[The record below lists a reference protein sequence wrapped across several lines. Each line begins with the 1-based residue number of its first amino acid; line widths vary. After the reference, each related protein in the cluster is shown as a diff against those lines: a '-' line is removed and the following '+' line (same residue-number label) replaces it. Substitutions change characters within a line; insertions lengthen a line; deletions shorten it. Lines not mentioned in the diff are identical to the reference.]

1 MKKLYWNFE
10 NHALKFPHLSVFCVF
25 LFSIQQETNCTK
37 RWQSTWGIKK
47 LISWKMT
54 WLCVTF
60 CAAEFECYF
69 VIMLCVK
76 AWINVTK
83 RLRGDSDVDGTCI
96 PQVWILH
103 LACETFTVQISL
115 VHVKIQVILSYSCIK
130 FLNDSFGRSLHWS
143 WIIKLIKGLFTANSV
158 NFLDF

>member
-69 VIMLCVK
+69 FIMLCVK

-96 PQVWILH
+96 PQVWISSFGL
-103 LACETFTVQISL
+103 LNIYSTNKLSTCEDS
-115 VHVKIQVILSYSCIK
+115 SYSFI
-130 FLNDSFGRSLHWS
+130 FLHQ
-143 WIIKLIKGLFTANSV
+143 V
-158 NFLDF
+158 P

>member
-1 MKKLYWNFE
+1 MLSNHHYFYIHVLCLSNRQEKLMKYFSAGERLCFKTQDRKARFVNLSSEEVILKSNFE

-54 WLCVTF
+54 WLSVTF

-69 VIMLCVK
+69 FIIMLYVK

-103 LACETFTVQISL
+103 LAC
-115 VHVKIQVILSYSCIK
+115 
-130 FLNDSFGRSLHWS
+130 
-143 WIIKLIKGLFTANSV
+143 
-158 NFLDF
+158 